1 LKRFGAERHLKL
13 KLDLHVHTNRSSDG
27 HTRIDDL
34 VPNIRRAGLDGLAIT
49 DHNILSTDT
58 FEDALIIPGSEIS
71 SRDGHIIGLGLSS
84 PVLRGLSG
92 DETIKEIRKLGGV
105 SIVVH
110 PYDLF
115 RSAIKPD
122 ILTTMPDAVEVVNSG
137 SIFHSM
143 TWKRARAF
151 ALEHRLPMT
160 AGSDSHI
167 PETIGNAFT
176 TIESDYPTIGSVLDA
191 IKKGATTA
199 QGRPNTLGERLR
211 KRARRR

>member
-1 LKRFGAERHLKL
+1 VEQQLKL
-13 KLDLHVHTNRSSDG
+13 KLDLHVHTDKSSDG
-27 HTRIDDL
+27 HTRLDEL

-58 FEDALIIPGSEIS
+58 IEEALIIPGIEIS
-71 SRDGHIIGLGLSS
+71 SRDGHIIGLGIRSS
-84 PVLRGLSG
+84 VPRGVSA
-92 DETIKEIRKLGGV
+92 DETIREIRNLGGV
-105 SIVVH
+105 SIIVH

-122 ILTTMPDAVEVVNSG
+122 TLTTMPDAIEVVNSG

-151 ALEHRLPMT
+151 AQKHHLPMT
-160 AGSDSHI
+160 GGSDSHI

-176 TIESDYPTIGSVLDA
+176 TIEAESQTVTSVLDA

-211 KRARRR
+211 KRARRK